1 MSAFNDINGIP
12 ASAHP
17 FLLKDLLRG
26 QWNFNGFVVSDW
38 EAVKQLVAQGVA
50 EDDKDATRL
59 AFNSGIDM
67 DMTDGLYN
75 KYMKYHNNFSNIN
88 RKMHAS
94 SKMFLF
100 SYLMQDV
107 PDGDGAPTMR
117 PWNMPSLHRRL
128 VYKIYNLKL

>member
-1 MSAFNDINGIP
+1 M
-12 ASAHP
+12 
-17 FLLKDLLRG
+17 RG

-75 KYMKYHNNFSNIN
+75 KYMKELIEAGKSVWKMSTIPSVGFCISNMLWDCLLIHIN
-88 RKMHAS
+88 SVMKN
-94 SKMFLF
+94 
-100 SYLMQDV
+100 
-107 PDGDGAPTMR
+107 T
-117 PWNMPSLHRRL
+117 NRRQS
-128 VYKIYNLKL
+128 

>member
-75 KYMKYHNNFSNIN
+75 KYMKELIEAGKISMEDVDNSVSRILHIN
-88 RKMHAS
+88 MLWDCLLIHINSVMKN
-94 SKMFLF
+94 
-100 SYLMQDV
+100 
-107 PDGDGAPTMR
+107 T
-117 PWNMPSLHRRL
+117 NRRQS
-128 VYKIYNLKL
+128 

>member
-1 MSAFNDINGIP
+1 MSERTLFDTYLPPFKACIDAGVLTFMSAFNDINGIP

-67 DMTDGLYN
+67 DMDG
-75 KYMKYHNNFSNIN
+75 MGSIIN
-88 RKMHAS
+88 
-94 SKMFLF
+94 
-100 SYLMQDV
+100 
-107 PDGDGAPTMR
+107 T
-117 PWNMPSLHRRL
+117 
-128 VYKIYNLKL
+128 